1 MLVEAGPGT
10 REIWPRLTR
19 TWSQL
24 DLDPSR
30 WVPKGL
36 LEHLG
41 SLAAPVIH
49 WSWGPA
55 WPWGPSAPGPCR
67 RAGAEVSCAGRS
79 APMALGGKSEHVL
92 FKKSALFL
100 VRFPKEQQAHGLQ
113 NSPQV
118 PHGPPVP
125 HTRPSQVSPASP
137 AYSAQPRRPGPASQ
151 AQTSPAQPAQPHQAS
166 SARPA
171 RARPAHSSTSF

>member
-55 WPWGPSAPGPCR
+55 WPWAPSATRALSQSCR
-67 RAGAEVSCAGRS
+67 RGQLRRQVGANGAWWENQTR
-79 APMALGGKSEHVL
+79 
-92 FKKSALFL
+92 FL
-100 VRFPKEQQAHGLQ
+100 
-113 NSPQV
+113 
-118 PHGPPVP
+118 
-125 HTRPSQVSPASP
+125 
-137 AYSAQPRRPGPASQ
+137 
-151 AQTSPAQPAQPHQAS
+151 
-166 SARPA
+166 
-171 RARPAHSSTSF
+171 